1 MRQDNRDTFYNK
13 KRNFPHAEEREFDNL
28 SSIPAT
34 LYRKGAL
41 KKRGILGTLK
51 TGKGKHGIN
60 LTCRLLPPK
69 EGDAGEIRIMLS
81 KTKRDL
87 GEFPLEPGC
96 QLVLYDGV
104 YNVVDY
110 RFNSFPKYA
119 VLLLT
124 SAY

>member
-13 KRNFPHAEEREFDNL
+13 KRNFPHAEEREFDDL
-28 SSIPAT
+28 SSIPAI

-41 KKRGILGTLK
+41 KKRGILGTL
-51 TGKGKHGIN
+51 TAGKGKHGIY
-60 LTCRLLPPK
+60 LTCRMLPPK
-69 EGDAGEIRIMLS
+69 EGDAGEVRAMLS

-87 GEFPLEPGC
+87 GKYPLEPGC
-96 QLVLYDGV
+96 QLVLYNVV

-119 VLLLT
+119 VLLL
-124 SAY
+124 SHAY

>member
-13 KRNFPHAEEREFDNL
+13 KRNFPNAEEREFDDL
-28 SSIPAT
+28 SPIPAT

-51 TGKGKHGIN
+51 TGKGKHGID

-69 EGDAGEIRIMLS
+69 EGDAGEVRAMLS

-87 GEFPLEPGC
+87 GKYPLEPDC
-96 QLVLYDGV
+96 QLLISNSV
-104 YNVVDY
+104 YNVVDF
-110 RFNSFPKYA
+110 RFNSFPKYV
-119 VLLLT
+119 VLLLS